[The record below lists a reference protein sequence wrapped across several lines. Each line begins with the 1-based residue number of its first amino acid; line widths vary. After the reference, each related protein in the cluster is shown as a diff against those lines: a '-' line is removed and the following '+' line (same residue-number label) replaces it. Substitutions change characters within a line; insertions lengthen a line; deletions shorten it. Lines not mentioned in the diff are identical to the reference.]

1 MYEPVR
7 DSGGNG
13 MKFFRMFLSACAIL
27 AASAW
32 LHEADAQ
39 IVERV
44 IPGDPIALD
53 SGKVAGKLLDSGV
66 RGYFGVPYAAA
77 PTGALRWREPQPVRP
92 WSGVYNA
99 DRFAPECIQILRP
112 HNINHYFGEEATSED
127 CLYLNLW
134 IPPNA
139 TADSRLPVIL
149 WIYGGGLS
157 IGSAGMANYSGEK
170 LAEKGV
176 VYVSLGYRVGAFGF
190 MSLPQLTAESPF
202 HASGNYGYLDQVAAL
217 RWIQKNIQRFGG
229 DPTRVTV
236 MGQSAGAGSAF
247 SLQASPAAKGL
258 FHRIVGMSGGGLR
271 SGVDLPT
278 QQEAEATG
286 LELQKALRVDSLEAL
301 RNVPADRILAV
312 QAEFQL
318 GGTAGTVRFRPN
330 LDSHFM
336 PRQPRET
343 FAAGEQIDVP
353 LLLGFTRDESSNELR
368 AANDLEQ
375 FQAAARKYFG
385 ERSSEF
391 QRLYPATETDVSAVG
406 AQAARDGGMAT
417 SMRNWAHAQ
426 MKKGR
431 QPAYLYMFARA
442 HSYAPGVIIADL
454 NPQSAGAYHSSEIPF
469 FLLTLDAY
477 NRIRPTRAW
486 TEKDRAL
493 ATTLSDVLVAF
504 ASNGVPQ
511 TPSLRLTRFDAQH
524 ERLVE
529 FGDEVKVISF
539 NKPRMEFFST
549 VNAPGAVGPA
559 PVPRTPRD

>member
-1 MYEPVR
+1 MRRPEAEINMR
-7 DSGGNG
+7 SWKSGI
-13 MKFFRMFLSACAIL
+13 SACAVVL
-27 AASAW
+27 ALAW
-32 LHEADAQ
+32 HVEAQSQ
-39 IVERV
+39 IVERP
-44 IPGDPIALD
+44 IPGDPIVVD

-77 PTGALRWREPQPVRP
+77 PTGAFRWREPQPVRP
-92 WSGVYNA
+92 WKGVYNA

-139 TADSRLPVIL
+139 TATSRLPVIL

-157 IGSAGMANYSGEK
+157 IGSAGMANYSGEN
-170 LAEKGV
+170 LAARGV
-176 VYVSLGYRVGAFGF
+176 VYVSVAYRVGAFGF
-190 MSLPQLTAESPF
+190 MSHPELTAESPF

-217 RWIQKNIQRFGG
+217 EWIQRNIERFGG
-229 DPTRVTV
+229 DPARVTV

-247 SLQASPAAKGL
+247 SLQASPAVKGL

-271 SGVDLPT
+271 SGVNLPT

-286 LELQKALRVDSLEAL
+286 LELEKALRVDSLEAL

-330 LDSHFM
+330 LDAHFM
-336 PRQPRET
+336 PKQPRET
-343 FAAGEQIDVP
+343 FTAGEQNDVP
-353 LLLGFTRDESSNELR
+353 LLLGFTRDESSNDLR
-368 AANDLEQ
+368 AARNLVQ
-375 FQAAARKYFG
+375 FREAAQKYFG
-385 ERSSEF
+385 ERSGEF
-391 QRLYPATETDVSAVG
+391 LHLYPATDADVATVG

-417 SMRNWAHAQ
+417 SMRSWAYGQ
-426 MKKGR
+426 MKRGR
-431 QPAYLYMFARA
+431 QPVYLYMYAHG
-442 HSYAPGVIIADL
+442 HSYAPGVVIADL

-477 NRIRPTRAW
+477 NRLRPTRAW

-493 ATTLSDVLVAF
+493 ANTMSDILIAF
-504 ASNGVPQ
+504 ASGGIPQ
-511 TPSLRLTRFDAQH
+511 TRELRLPRFDAKR
-524 ERLVE
+524 ESLME
-529 FGDEVKVISF
+529 FGDELKVINF
-539 NKPRMEFFST
+539 NKSRMEFFST

-559 PVPRTPRD
+559 AAPRMPRD

>member
-1 MYEPVR
+1 
-7 DSGGNG
+7 
-13 MKFFRMFLSACAIL
+13 MKFFAPYVRAFAVVAALACCT
-27 AASAW
+27 
-32 LHEADAQ
+32 EVRAQ
-39 IVERV
+39 IVERPA
-44 IPGDPIALD
+44 PGDPIALD

-77 PTGALRWREPQPVRP
+77 PVGTLRWREPQPLKP

-112 HNINHYFGEEATSED
+112 HGINHYFGEEATSED

-139 TADSRLPVIL
+139 TAGSRLPVIL
-149 WIYGGGLS
+149 WIHGGGLS
-157 IGSAGMANYSGEK
+157 IGSASMANYSGER

-176 VYVSLGYRVGAFGF
+176 VYVSVGYRLGAFGF
-190 MSLPQLTAESPF
+190 MAHPQLTEESPF

-217 RWIQKNIQRFGG
+217 QWIQRNIERFGG
-229 DPTRVTV
+229 DRTRVTL

-247 SLQASPAAKGL
+247 SLQVSPMAKGL

-271 SGVDLPT
+271 SGVELPT
-278 QQEAEATG
+278 QQQAEASG
-286 LELQKALRVDSLEAL
+286 LELQKVLGVDSLAAL
-301 RNVPADRILAV
+301 RNIPADRILAA

-330 LDSHFM
+330 IDARFT
-336 PRQPRET
+336 PKQPSET
-343 FAAGEQIDVP
+343 FANGEQNDVP

-368 AANDLEQ
+368 AAKDRAQ
-375 FQAAARKYFG
+375 FQQAAEKYFG
-385 ERSSEF
+385 ERSGEF
-391 QRLYPATETDVSAVG
+391 LRLYPATDTDVSKVG

-417 SMRNWAHAQ
+417 SMRSWAYGQ

-431 QPAYLYMFARA
+431 QPVYLYMYSHE
-442 HSYAPGVIIADL
+442 HSYAPGVVIADI

-486 TEKDRAL
+486 TDQDRAL
-493 ATTLSDVLVAF
+493 AATMSEVLIAF
-504 ASNGVPQ
+504 ASSGSPQ
-511 TPSLRLTRFDAQH
+511 TQKLRLPRFDARR
-524 ERLVE
+524 EPLIE
-529 FGDEVKVISF
+529 FGDEVKPISF
-539 NKPRMEFFST
+539 NKSRMDFFST

-559 PVPRTPRD
+559 PTPRLPRD